1 MHLVGSL
8 WLDSVTALDDYVDLE
23 KICEA
28 LKSGT
33 NDQRLRL
40 LVEDLNGRQKLW
52 QLRSESRQLHI
63 LDSIPPASLEN
74 LLLTKTRLSLSDKRR
89 LALIL
94 SHSLLQYHET
104 AWLCSE
110 WCKRHISFFYSSKDK
125 PDLRRP
131 YLSTCFEKPQ
141 PEIVK
146 TEMNRFHRNPSIL
159 ALGILLIE
167 IDLGRPIETYRI
179 ATETVNVNTDW
190 IVADRIVKS
199 MDQCSEPYREA
210 VRACLDIPWIPAGQK
225 VCLDDAQTRDGLYTN
240 VIHPLEN
247 EFHYLF
253 PSNSRK
259 DVHCHI

>member
-1 MHLVGSL
+1 MNLVHLARSL
-8 WLDSVTALDDYVDLE
+8 WLDSVTAMDDCVDLE
-23 KICEA
+23 KICDA
-28 LKSGT
+28 LKSGS

-52 QLRSESRQLHI
+52 QLRSEPRQLPI
-63 LDSIPPASLEN
+63 LDSIPPASLES
-74 LLLTKTRLSLSDKRR
+74 LLLAKTRLSLRDKRR

-94 SHSLLQYHET
+94 SHSLLQYHES

-110 WCKRHISFFYSSKDK
+110 WRKCHISFFYLSEDK

-167 IDLGRPIETYRI
+167 IDSERPIETYRI
-179 ATETVNVNTDW
+179 ATERVNVNTDW

-199 MDQCSEPYREA
+199 MDQCSEAYKEA
-210 VRACLDIPWIPAGQK
+210 VRACLDIP
-225 VCLDDAQTRDGLYTN
+225 
-240 VIHPLEN
+240 
-247 EFHYLF
+247 
-253 PSNSRK
+253 
-259 DVHCHI
+259 